1 MSNKINLG
9 EVTPEEFNIV
19 IKQLAAG
26 QLGECLD
33 LFMRFRQL
41 GVQFQQE
48 QMQQPAAPK
57 SQAE

>member
-1 MSNKINLG
+1 MTNTINLG
-9 EVTPEEFNIV
+9 AVTPEEFNIV
-19 IKQLAAG
+19 MKQLAAG

-48 QMQQPAAPK
+48 QMQQSAAQQP
-57 SQAE
+57 QVE

>member
-1 MSNKINLG
+1 MNNKINLG
-9 EVTPEEFNIV
+9 EVTPEEFNI
-19 IKQLAAG
+19 IMKQLANG

-48 QMQQPAAPK
+48 QMQQPRVVPPP
-57 SQAE
+57 AE